1 MPHWLPPITCNSMYI
16 KLIHSNNIIVI
27 AAFGE
32 AGRGICSSRLA
43 LAPYNF
49 RKSMQFISMPL
60 HSQLYTLKS
69 SILSLL
75 AKFPMS
81 HSDHTT
87 STIIHKLYV
96 CISCMQYTVIAIFTV
111 AIGQIYLIN
120 QNLNFIIT
128 CFLTY
133 LFKLRCQFSKSLT
146 QIFKYMHTQVG
157 DFLYKRR
164 HDKSVYVTGP
174 AKIDHVSTNYTE
186 LYFY

>member
-1 MPHWLPPITCNSMYI
+1 MYI
-16 KLIHSNNIIVI
+16 KLIHSNNTIVI
-27 AAFGE
+27 VAFAE
-32 AGRGICSSRLA
+32 ARRGVCSSFGPLQ
-43 LAPYNF
+43 L

-60 HSQLYTLKS
+60 HSQFYTLKS

-75 AKFPMS
+75 AKFPIS

-96 CISCMQYTVIAIFTV
+96 CISFMQYSVITIFTV
-111 AIGQIYLIN
+111 AIGLIYLIN
-120 QNLNFIIT
+120 QNLNFTIT

-133 LFKLRCQFSKSLT
+133 LFKLWCQFSESLT
-146 QIFKYMHTQVG
+146 QIFKYMHTQVS

-164 HDKSVYVTGP
+164 HNKSVYVTGP
-174 AKIDHVSTNYTE
+174 AKINHVSTNYTE